1 MPLAVV
7 SMYWCQVQSV
17 HYEQSEIAMTTIALL
32 TDFGNDDI
40 YVGVMKGVMRGINP
54 QVNFIDITHTISPQ
68 HVREAAFNL
77 ANAYRY
83 FPKDTVFLVVV
94 DPGVGSLRRP
104 IAVQAGGY
112 TFIAPDNGVLSYTL
126 AFADHVEAVALDNP
140 AYHLQNISQTFH
152 GRDIFAPV
160 SAYLS
165 NGVPL
170 SDIGTKVTDLVSL
183 PMPTL
188 EVNQTLIQGEILH
201 IDRFGN
207 LITSIGRLAW
217 VDEARMTLNPAF
229 GHELFN
235 VPINLAQTQVWVNKQ
250 NVSAIQRSYSDV
262 RRGELLALLGSSGYL
277 EISVNQGHAAKRL
290 DASVGDPVELK
301 LG

>member
-1 MPLAVV
+1 
-7 SMYWCQVQSV
+7 
-17 HYEQSEIAMTTIALL
+17 MTTIALL

-40 YVGVMKGVMRGINP
+40 YVGVMKGVMRGIHP
-54 QVNFIDITHTISPQ
+54 QADFIDITHTISPQ

-83 FPKDTVFLVVV
+83 FPQGTVFLVVV

-112 TFIAPDNGVLSYTL
+112 RFVAPDNGVLSYTL
-126 AFADHVEAVALDNP
+126 GFVDQVEAVALDNP
-140 AYHLQNISQTFH
+140 TYHLSNVSQTFH

-160 SAYLS
+160 TAHLAG
-165 NGVPL
+165 GVPL
-170 SDIGTKVTDLVSL
+170 SAIGSPVTDLIAL
-183 PMPTL
+183 PTPTL
-188 EVNQTLIQGEILH
+188 EISPTVIQGEVLD

-217 VDEARMTLNPAF
+217 VDASRITLNPAF
-229 GHELFN
+229 GRELFN
-235 VPINLAQTQVWVNKQ
+235 VPIDIAQAEVWVNKQ

-262 RRGELLALLGSSGYL
+262 PRGELLGLLGSSGYL
-277 EISVNQGHAAKRL
+277 EISVNQGNAAQRL
-290 DASVGDPVELK
+290 DASVGDSVELK